1 MSNCSS
7 PVVELSSISTVS
19 TKTTDADDNAV
30 KTTTPP
36 DDDDGDDCEE
46 CVLSQGRI
54 CICDSCEEERTKLES
69 RKKRKRLSQ
78 STATGRMPEYCQ
90 PAKADADMEEER
102 LTKMSSAC
110 KTILKCIGEDPSR
123 EGLLKTPERWAKAL
137 LFMTSG
143 YSLTAD
149 QVLNGAVFT
158 EDSHKEIVVVKDI
171 DIHSMCEHHMVPFT
185 GRVHVGY
192 IPNGKIIG
200 LSKIARIAEV
210 FSRRLQVQERL
221 TRQIVDAIVDAVEPL
236 GVGVVIESS
245 HFCMVMRGVQ
255 KVGAKTVTS
264 CVRGCFESN
273 PKTRAEFF
281 NIINR

>member
-1 MSNCSS
+1 MSSGASYPPAAAEVSSVSTSSS
-7 PVVELSSISTVS
+7 PNYDLDEGVEKTNDAEGCVSKLELS
-19 TKTTDADDNAV
+19 
-30 KTTTPP
+30 
-36 DDDDGDDCEE
+36 
-46 CVLSQGRI
+46 R
-54 CICDSCEEERTKLES
+54 
-69 RKKRKRLSQ
+69 KRKRTSLT
-78 STATGRMPEYCQ
+78 STS
-90 PAKADADMEEER
+90 
-102 LTKMSSAC
+102 TKSSSPSLPSTEICHEVGKRDSEAEKLEQMTSAC
-110 KTILKCIGEDPSR
+110 KTILRCIGEDPSR

-143 YSLTAD
+143 YSLTPD
-149 QVLNGAVFT
+149 QVINGAVFS

-185 GRVHVGY
+185 GRIHVGY

-221 TRQIVDAIVDAVEPL
+221 TRQIADAIENAVDPL
-236 GVGVVIESS
+236 GVAVVMESS

-273 PKTRAEFF
+273 QKTRAEFF
-281 NIINR
+281 NIINGRLG